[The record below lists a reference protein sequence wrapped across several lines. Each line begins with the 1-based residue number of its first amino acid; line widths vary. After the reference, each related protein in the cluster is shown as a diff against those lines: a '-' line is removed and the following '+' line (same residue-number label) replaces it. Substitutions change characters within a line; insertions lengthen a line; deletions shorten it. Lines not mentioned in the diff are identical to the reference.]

1 MVDDPDPFGEAQAV
15 VVQLLRVLAEVDL
28 DGLGEDLRRLD
39 NATSRR
45 AVTGATLLAEAITR
59 ATLGA
64 GPVADALGVELGAPP
79 EHVPLRARGVRI
91 QVHDD
96 ELTAGRAGATDPR
109 GDR

>member
-1 MVDDPDPFGEAQAV
+1 MGEDQDPLDEAHAV
-15 VVQLLRVLAEVDL
+15 VVQLLRVLAELDL

-39 NATSRR
+39 HAASRR

-64 GPVADALGVELGAPP
+64 PPVAEALGVELDAPP
-79 EHVPLRARGVRI
+79 EHVPVRARGVKI
-91 QVHDD
+91 EVHDD
-96 ELTAGRAGATDPR
+96 ELTAGSAGATDPR